1 MDLDPGVK
9 KSGTLTIIS
18 QVRRMWC
25 EEISSLGRTWEGLCD
40 RTDRSPNVQGVGHC
54 DLTLDEQGAL

>member
-1 MDLDPGVK
+1 MDLDPGV

-25 EEISSLGRTWEGLCD
+25 EEISSLGRTREGPSD
-40 RTDRSPNVQGVGHC
+40 RTDRSPNVQGVVHC